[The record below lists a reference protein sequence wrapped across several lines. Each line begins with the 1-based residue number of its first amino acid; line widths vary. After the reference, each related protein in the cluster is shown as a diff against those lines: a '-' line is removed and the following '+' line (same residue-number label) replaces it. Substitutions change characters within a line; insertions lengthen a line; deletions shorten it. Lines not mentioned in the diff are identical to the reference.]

1 MNLSLLISKI
11 KSFPY
16 IIKGWAKPSFAQV
29 GEDHIL
35 NYYFQS
41 IGIKQPS
48 YLDIGANMPVYGS
61 NTYFFYSRGS
71 SGVCIEPHPELSEHI
86 RKKRPKDIV
95 LNIGIGVSD
104 ISSADYYIFPK
115 KFSGWNTFSKEE
127 AEYRNAN
134 GQPYEKVIQMP
145 LKPVN
150 NILRDHFTH
159 APDFISI
166 DVEGLDF
173 DILKSL
179 DFDQYAPKALIVE
192 TLRMGDSNSA
202 HKRTD
207 IAEFLETKGYIV
219 YADTFVNT
227 IFIKA

>member
-11 KSFPY
+11 KSIPY

-29 GEDHIL
+29 GEDQIL
-35 NYYFQS
+35 NFYFQS
-41 IGIKQPS
+41 IGIKHPS
-48 YLDIGANMPVYGS
+48 YLDIGANTPVYGS

-71 SGVCIEPHPELSEHI
+71 SGVCVEPHPDLYRDI
-86 RKKRPKDIV
+86 RRKRPRDIV
-95 LNIGIGVSD
+95 LNTGIGLSD

-127 AEYRNAN
+127 AEYRKAN
-134 GQPYEKVIQMP
+134 KQPYEKVIQMP
-145 LKPVN
+145 LKPIN
-150 NILRDHFTH
+150 AILRDHFTRV
-159 APDFISI
+159 PDFISI

-179 DFDQYAPKALIVE
+179 DFDRYAPKALIVE

-207 IAEFLETKGYIV
+207 IAAFLDTKGYTI

-227 IFIKA
+227 IFIKV